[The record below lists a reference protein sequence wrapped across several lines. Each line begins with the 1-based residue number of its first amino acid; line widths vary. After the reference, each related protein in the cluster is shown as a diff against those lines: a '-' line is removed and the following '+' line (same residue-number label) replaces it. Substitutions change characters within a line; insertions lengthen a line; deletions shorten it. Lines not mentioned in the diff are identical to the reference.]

1 MVGKTKIKRS
11 YYLILVTTLTVAIV
25 SGCATAPKKD
35 YAAFRA
41 ADPHSILIVPVVNR
55 SLDVN
60 APDYFLSTLTIPV
73 AERGYYVFPVD
84 IVKHL
89 LENDGLADADLVH
102 NADTMKLCSMVGSD
116 SVLYV
121 SIERWDAKY
130 MVITTQVTVD
140 FDYKL
145 KDCKTG
151 DVIWTERKGM
161 VYSPQQ
167 NQSSG
172 NIIADLV
179 VMADAAAITK
189 GAPNYMPMSQQ
200 VNAATFADPQTGGLP
215 AGPYLPAYRKDYDQ
229 QTK

>member
-1 MVGKTKIKRS
+1 MRLS
-11 YYLILVTTLTVAIV
+11 LILILFASLTAAVF

-55 SLDVN
+55 SVDVN

-84 IVKHL
+84 MVKHL
-89 LENDGLADADLVH
+89 LENNGLADANLVH
-102 NADTMKLCSMVGSD
+102 NADTMKLCSMFGSD

-121 SIERWDAKY
+121 SIERWDARY
-130 MVITTQVTVD
+130 MVFTTQVTVD
-140 FDYKL
+140 FEYRL

-151 DVIWTERKGM
+151 DVIWSEHKGM

-172 NIIADLV
+172 NILADLV
-179 VMADAAAITK
+179 VMAASAAITK
-189 GAPNYMPMSQQ
+189 GAPNYMPLSQQ
-200 VNAATFADPQTGGLP
+200 VNAATFADPRKGGLP
-215 AGPYLPAYRKDYDQ
+215 AGPYLPLYGKDYLP
-229 QTK
+229 

>member
-1 MVGKTKIKRS
+1 MKRS
-11 YYLILVTTLTVAIV
+11 FILILAVTYVVTVF
-25 SGCATAPKKD
+25 SGCAATVPKKD
-35 YAAFRA
+35 YAAFQA

-55 SLDVN
+55 SVDVN
-60 APDYFLSTLTIPV
+60 ASDYFLSTLSIPV

-84 IVKHL
+84 MVKHL

-102 NADTMKLCSMVGSD
+102 NADTMKLCSMFGAD

-121 SIERWDAKY
+121 CIERWDAKY
-130 MVITTQVTVD
+130 MLLTTKVTVD

-151 DVIWTERKGM
+151 DVIWTEHKGM
-161 VYSPQQ
+161 VYTPQQ

-172 NIIADLV
+172 SPLANLIT
-179 VMADAAAITK
+179 MAVTAAITK

-200 VNAATFADPQTGGLP
+200 VNAATFASPKSGGLP
-215 AGPYLPAYRKDYDQ
+215 AGPYLTEYRKDYEQ
-229 QTK
+229 

>member
-1 MVGKTKIKRS
+1 MRRTFI
-11 YYLILVTTLTVAIV
+11 LILVVPFVAAV
-25 SGCATAPKKD
+25 FSGCATVPKKD
-35 YAAFRA
+35 YSAFQA
-41 ADPHSILIVPVVNR
+41 ADPHSILIIPVVNR
-55 SLDVN
+55 SVDVN

-84 IVKHL
+84 MVKHL

-102 NADTMKLCSMVGSD
+102 NSDTMKLCSMFGAD

-130 MVITTQVTVD
+130 MVLTTQVTVD
-140 FDYKL
+140 FDYNL

-151 DVIWTERKGM
+151 GVIWTERKGM

-167 NQSSG
+167 NHSSG
-172 NIIADLV
+172 NPLADLV
-179 VMADAAAITK
+179 AMALTAAITK

-200 VNAATFADPQTGGLP
+200 VNNAVFAYPKGRGLP
-215 AGPYLPAYRKDYDQ
+215 AGPYLPEYRKDYDQ
-229 QTK
+229 PAK